1 MQDDGAA
8 PLREFVEEEARDLQ
22 GEAFTRF
29 MDTLFERVA
38 LLVNRGEV
46 ADNLGAVRAIDQL
59 IAVQLGENA
68 TKISRFANYL
78 RQIFEE
84 KTDPAVMVAASA
96 ALGHL
101 AREGG
106 ALTADVVEFQVRRGV
121 TGPDSKVENLSWA
134 GVECNKWQDEAVV
147 RERLERRTGVHR
159 LKLGARASIGKG
171 AADRPLATCRRVST
185 CGLTCS

>member
-1 MQDDGAA
+1 MGCGQLIRVCCSQDDGAA
-8 PLREFVEEEARDLQ
+8 ALREYVEEEARDLQ

-29 MDTLFERVA
+29 MDTLFERISGLVA
-38 LLVNRGEV
+38 RSEV

-59 IAVQLGENA
+59 IGVQLGENA

-84 KTDPAVMVAASA
+84 KGDPAVMVAASV

-106 ALTADVVEFQVRRGV
+106 ALTADVVEFQVRAEGVYASTYDMAGPRGV
-121 TGPDSKVENLSWA
+121 AICPVA
-134 GVECNKWQDEAVV
+134 GV
-147 RERLERRTGVHR
+147 
-159 LKLGARASIGKG
+159 IGK
-171 AADRPLATCRRVST
+171 LSMKVSATLSDGNST
-185 CGLTCS
+185 SAMDKCLIYCARK

>member
-1 MQDDGAA
+1 LQDDGAA

-121 TGPDSKVENLSWA
+121 TVPDSTLKIFPGLESNVMNGKMRLWLENGIS
-134 GVECNKWQDEAVV
+134 
-147 RERLERRTGVHR
+147 RLERRTRVQS
-159 LKLGARASIGKG
+159 LKMEERAYTGKG
-171 AADRPLATCRRVST
+171 APDRPLAT
-185 CGLTCS
+185 